1 MSKWKINGAF
11 IKKNP
16 DTFSQRSVKKVTY
29 QRAVSGNEI
38 RSILKENTSEV
49 YLEAEW
55 KLVDEE
61 FRQFLHDLYMQD
73 KKVVLQ
79 THLTHDPRNKWVVR
93 IDDFG
98 EQYIRYDGKTQRFDI
113 RASFKVLD
121 GTNDPIITERFVS
134 TPHPFVINNVTNR
147 NVHNFLAF
155 VQAETPIE
163 NLSVKQLYYNL
174 IENPGFEL
182 VDAGTIVGW
191 KDPNQAW
198 SSDIIFYH
206 EGERCVKTYYLNA
219 PISQEFYFSPGRQLT
234 LYWSLYGDQEGENNA
249 QMTVEFLDASGNVL
263 DVIED
268 VCSTMQEWQTFW
280 FTIETPPSTRKV
292 RVAIEKIAGV
302 EDRNDYIYIDTIMA
316 RAGHFENQPEY
327 ADDLWRSIS
336 YNGTL
341 NPGDVFKF
349 DFGSKLATI
358 NNQIVP
364 VEGGF
369 FYLPPGMSVLLF
381 DGETD
386 ELGSIEAT
394 IRYDEAWR

>member
-1 MSKWKINGAF
+1 VSKWKINGAF

-219 PISQEFYFSPGRQLT
+219 PISQEFYFSP
-234 LYWSLYGDQEGENNA
+234 A
-249 QMTVEFLDASGNVL
+249 GN
-263 DVIED
+263 
-268 VCSTMQEWQTFW
+268 
-280 FTIETPPSTRKV
+280 
-292 RVAIEKIAGV
+292 
-302 EDRNDYIYIDTIMA
+302 
-316 RAGHFENQPEY
+316 
-327 ADDLWRSIS
+327 
-336 YNGTL
+336 
-341 NPGDVFKF
+341 
-349 DFGSKLATI
+349 
-358 NNQIVP
+358 
-364 VEGGF
+364 
-369 FYLPPGMSVLLF
+369 
-381 DGETD
+381 
-386 ELGSIEAT
+386 
-394 IRYDEAWR
+394 